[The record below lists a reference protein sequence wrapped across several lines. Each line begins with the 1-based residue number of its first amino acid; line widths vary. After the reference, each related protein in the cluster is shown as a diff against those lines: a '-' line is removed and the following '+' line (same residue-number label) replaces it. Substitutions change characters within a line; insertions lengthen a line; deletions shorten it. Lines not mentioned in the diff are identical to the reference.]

1 MTNYGWDFFPF
12 PSPLNNT
19 MIAVPLCK
27 LPVRNNKR
35 STFDVLQSTGR
46 GADGLFF
53 KYSLLDDS
61 VSIILS
67 PVVVERF
74 TLDTLLEVKLAKEKP
89 LGSLAKTQKHALRA
103 NWV

>member
-1 MTNYGWDFFPF
+1 M
-12 PSPLNNT
+12 
-19 MIAVPLCK
+19 
-27 LPVRNNKR
+27 
-35 STFDVLQSTGR
+35 
-46 GADGLFF
+46 FF

-74 TLDTLLEVKLAKEKP
+74 TLDALLEVKLAKEKP

>member
-1 MTNYGWDFFPF
+1 MF
-12 PSPLNNT
+12 S
-19 MIAVPLCK
+19 
-27 LPVRNNKR
+27 
-35 STFDVLQSTGR
+35 
-46 GADGLFF
+46 
-53 KYSLLDDS
+53 KYSLFDDS

-67 PVVVERF
+67 PVAVERF